1 MNYDFTLIDSN
12 ETQSPSLNLLLWFFF
27 HKLSS
32 NKLRKISSSKN
43 PKTLRKK
50 NLLVHD
56 PSTPYLFYGLPGLR
70 RCAQWACWR
79 QCSCLRRRPRWLV
92 LVESWSLVGTAS
104 ARTCHHNFFQ
114 EPCNRC
120 GSFWR
125 RVRKGSEWEKGPSER
140 KSLRQS
146 ESLSEKRVIWV
157 RKGREKGDLSEK
169 RVRERVCELKSEKR
183 VIWVRKGWE
192 KESAN

>member
-27 HKLSS
+27 FLKLSS

-70 RCAQWACWR
+70 RGAQWACWR
-79 QCSCLRRRPRWLV
+79 QSSCWWRRPRWLV

-114 EPCNRC
+114 EPCNHCR
-120 GSFWR
+120 SFWR
-125 RVRKGSEWEKGPSER
+125 RVRKKSEWEKGSSER
-140 KSLRQS
+140 KSLRHS
-146 ESLSEKRVIWV
+146 ESLSEKMVIWV
-157 RKGREKGDLSEK
+157 RKGWEKGERKSLRIKEWEKGDLSEK
-169 RVRERVCELKSEKR
+169 RVRERVCELKSEK
-183 VIWVRKGWE
+183 
-192 KESAN
+192 